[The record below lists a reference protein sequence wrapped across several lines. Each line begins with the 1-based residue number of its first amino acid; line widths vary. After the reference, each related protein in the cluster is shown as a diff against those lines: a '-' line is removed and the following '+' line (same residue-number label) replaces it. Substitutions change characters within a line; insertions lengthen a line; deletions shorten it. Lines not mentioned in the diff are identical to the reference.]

1 MYKSRIHI
9 DWLVNTFLGKKLR
22 IFCRCCYVLSKNKII
37 NGSMLAPINTVV
49 QRLKGETSSF
59 GVFSI
64 QIHLQK
70 KKRTILQKCGL
81 RRKKT
86 CPWGFTNN
94 KGTDQPAH
102 PRRLISAFVI
112 RVLESIISDL
122 ATSEF
127 SSFQLVWVAEETGLS
142 LILSDTPKTGFVA
155 SSPNNSVCVT
165 HMKLKVLCTCRS
177 RVLHT
182 FQKVLAYQKGTAVLA
197 HQEH

>member
-1 MYKSRIHI
+1 MYKSWIHI
-9 DWLVNTFLGKKLR
+9 DWLVNTFLGKKFR

-37 NGSMLAPINTVV
+37 DGSMLAPIYAVV
-49 QRLKGETSSF
+49 KRLKSETSSF
-59 GVFSI
+59 DVFSI
-64 QIHLQK
+64 QIRLQK
-70 KKRTILQKCGL
+70 RKRTISQKCGP

-86 CPWGFTNN
+86 CLWGFTNN

-112 RVLESIISDL
+112 HLLENIISDL

-155 SSPNNSVCVT
+155 SRP
-165 HMKLKVLCTCRS
+165 K
-177 RVLHT
+177 
-182 FQKVLAYQKGTAVLA
+182 
-197 HQEH
+197 